1 MDKEQVKKVLE
12 KKQKEVERFAY
23 DIKNWSIPLFDREFI
38 KALQYAIEAIE
49 EKDRLKELTKPENC
63 KHFSSGHCNIA
74 DNSVGRTDCNVGG
87 CPDFEAKL
95 KKAEETITHGIEELV
110 KVTQERD
117 KAQQHY
123 EDKLDRDIEM
133 DLTELK
139 RTFRLMYC
147 PNPTVKTCEGE
158 EVKFLSEDEVWELL
172 FKELKP
178 ILVLDKLDKG
188 KIEEI
193 VWNCEGLT
201 PEEVSQGYKTWVEKV
216 AQAILDYLKEGK

>member
-123 EDKLDRDIEM
+123 EDKLD
-133 DLTELK
+133 
-139 RTFRLMYC
+139 
-147 PNPTVKTCEGE
+147 
-158 EVKFLSEDEVWELL
+158 
-172 FKELKP
+172 
-178 ILVLDKLDKG
+178 KG

-193 VWNCEGLT
+193 LIKKNKEISDT
-201 PEEVSQGYKTWVEKV
+201 VERYGDYFYRL
-216 AQAILDYLKEGK
+216 AQAILDYLQGKKK